1 MMSRARAEIILPSEV
16 EAEPRQQHFAQ
27 DPAVAEQQVEAE
39 PRLQHRAPAP
49 PVAEPR
55 QAALTLA
62 AKARP
67 TLVPRHSQVL
77 PARPEPPVP
86 PPPPPPGPPHPP
98 PGVPQPVARR
108 LVVLTMGLRFVG
120 EGHFRAQSAGGVHYL
135 TKLQHEVDTPPL
147 PAERT
152 VLDALQAANCTNNA
166 RGSIAV
172 DCRMF
177 PDPDHH
183 NRPRDSVNHLGFS
196 PTIILGV
203 VRHRNFMEWLRDVK
217 RRVLQEEITMNR
229 HGDMLALCTYCKSGR
244 HRSVACAVIMEY
256 ILSNLGYTVTTATH
270 LAGHRW
276 QRRTCN
282 HCHECRA
289 PSPARDE
296 ALAFALRICRLLV

>member
-27 DPAVAEQQVEAE
+27 DPVVAEQQVEAE

-49 PVAEPR
+49 LVAEPR
-55 QAALTLA
+55 QAALTPA

-67 TLVPRHSQVL
+67 TLVPRRSEVL

-86 PPPPPPGPPHPP
+86 PPPPPPGPPRPP

-196 PTIILGV
+196 PRIILG
-203 VRHRNFMEWLRDVK
+203 
-217 RRVLQEEITMNR
+217 
-229 HGDMLALCTYCKSGR
+229 
-244 HRSVACAVIMEY
+244 Y

-296 ALAFALRICRLLV
+296 ALAFALRFYRLLV